1 MTSRSRISWKKSKH
15 NDLNR
20 RLLLVLKDLYAEV
33 FQTALRDELPL
44 TVVSPMSRKMH
55 KMTVLIIISSLLLL
69 LLQLLIKFV
78 PEDRRQVSIIHDVE
92 AE

>member
-1 MTSRSRISWKKSKH
+1 
-15 NDLNR
+15 
-20 RLLLVLKDLYAEV
+20 
-33 FQTALRDELPL
+33 
-44 TVVSPMSRKMH
+44 MH

-69 LLQLLIKFV
+69 LLQLLIKSV